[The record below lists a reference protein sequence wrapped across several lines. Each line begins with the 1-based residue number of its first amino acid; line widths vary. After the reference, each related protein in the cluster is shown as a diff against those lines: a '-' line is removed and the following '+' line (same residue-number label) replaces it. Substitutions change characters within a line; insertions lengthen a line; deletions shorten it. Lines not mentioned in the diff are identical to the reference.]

1 MVERLGELLAALPRP
16 TPVDIAL
23 DVVDVLVLAYV
34 IYRALIL
41 VRGTRAEQ
49 LVKGVSVLVILYVV
63 TQPLR
68 TVHWLMQSL
77 VIPGVL
83 VMVIIFQPEL
93 RMLLERV
100 GRSGPFPVRGLGVG
114 GERITTVIN
123 EIVEAVTRF
132 SRQRVG
138 TLIVMERQVALE
150 DVARTGVP
158 LDAEVTSTL
167 LDTVFFH
174 GGPLH
179 DGAVLVRGDR
189 VVAAGCLLPT
199 TTTPRVGR
207 GLGLRHLAA
216 IGMSERSDAVVVVV
230 SEETGQIS
238 LAADGVLDRRL
249 DAADLKEGLMT
260 YLAPPPRA
268 RWFSLLFGG
277 KS

>member
-1 MVERLGELLAALPRP
+1 MSKWLSEVAAMWPQVRL
-16 TPVDIAL
+16 
-23 DVVDVLVLAYV
+23 VDVLDILVLAYA
-34 IYRALIL
+34 IYRGLLL
-41 VRGTRAEQ
+41 VRGTRGEQ
-49 LVKGVSVLVILYVV
+49 LAKGVGVLLVVYVI

-93 RMLLERV
+93 RMALERV
-100 GRSGPFPVRGLGVG
+100 GRSGPFGFRARLVP
-114 GERITTVIN
+114 GERMTEVIN
-123 EIVEAVTRF
+123 EIVEAVARF
-132 SRQRVG
+132 ARQRIG
-138 TLIVMERQVALE
+138 ALIVIEREVALQ

-158 LDAEVTSTL
+158 MDAELTAPL
-167 LDTVFFH
+167 LDSVFFH

-189 VVAAGCLLPT
+189 VAAAGCLLPT
-199 TTTPRVGR
+199 TTTPAVGR

-230 SEETGQIS
+230 SEETGQVS
-238 LAADGVLDRRL
+238 LGADGALERGLDP
-249 DAADLKEGLMT
+249 ADLKGALLT
-260 YLAPPPRA
+260 YFAPPPRA

-277 KS
+277 RG